1 MKRMILVAVSI
12 LLALTLAAPTMAL
25 GQVGQK
31 SKPSGQTGQLVAAWW
46 QWALE
51 EPAGETPLE
60 GSYDESVEPGDT
72 QCDGSNSSG
81 TWFLAGAISGDKIER
96 TCTVPADTQLFFPVF
111 NNIFILFEGE
121 TEQDAR
127 DYLNSYMDSV
137 LNDPAFTY
145 TVTVD
150 GKEVQS
156 NRIVRADSALFTLD
170 LPENNLVGL
179 EAGEWQAVGRD
190 ERWRLHAEHHLLLD
204 GGIVSERHNTQA
216 GYSSAKGR
224 GALTPALFILEFPR
238 IPLLR
243 L

>member
-1 MKRMILVAVSI
+1 MALSVV
-12 LLALTLAAPTMAL
+12 LALIVAMPVAF
-25 GQVGQK
+25 GQVEQA
-31 SKPSGQTGQLVAAWW
+31 SKPSGATGQLVAAWW

-51 EPAGETPLE
+51 EPAGQTPIE
-60 GSYDESVEPGDT
+60 GSYDESVEPGDI
-72 QCDGSNSSG
+72 QCDGSNSSE

-156 NRIVRADSALFTLD
+156 NRIVRADSPLFTLD

-179 EAGEWQAVGRD
+179 EAGEWQAVGTGLWVTLPRLSEGEHTIEWEMSAPNVGFSQNVTYDLTVVD
-190 ERWRLHAEHHLLLD
+190 E
-204 GGIVSERHNTQA
+204 G
-216 GYSSAKGR
+216 
-224 GALTPALFILEFPR
+224 
-238 IPLLR
+238 
-243 L
+243 